1 MKRCPRC
8 GSKNVAEILYGM
20 PAYDEELQKKLDK
33 GMIVLGGCCINSADI
48 NGEQVN
54 VMPSM
59 HCNDCKK
66 DFGKPPILISRKSGE
81 AEDYRD
87 IVTSIY
93 FSVGGFFQGDDV
105 VSISRNRD
113 GAVVTAGRLPGDTNN
128 FEKRQI
134 ATSEWKQII
143 DVLYTQLYLQDWKR
157 RYVDPNTLDGTQ
169 WELKIRL
176 TGGRRRDYYGSN
188 VFPPYWK
195 ELEKVFQKYT
205 VESMLTPI
213 EKD

>member
-1 MKRCPRC
+1 MKKCPRC

-20 PAYDEELQKKLDK
+20 PAYDDELQKKLDEGK
-33 GMIVLGGCCINSADI
+33 IVLGGCCICTADI
-48 NGEQVN
+48 NGKQVE
-54 VMPSM
+54 VTPSM

-113 GAVVTAGRLPGDTNN
+113 GAVVTSGRLPEDFKN

-134 ATSEWKQII
+134 TTSEWKHMI
-143 DVLYTQLYLQDWKR
+143 DALYKRLYLQDWKR
-157 RYVDPNTLDGTQ
+157 RYVDPYTLDGTQ

-188 VFPPYWK
+188 IFPPYWN
-195 ELEKVFQKYT
+195 ELKKIFQKYT
-205 VESMLTPI
+205 IESMLTAI